1 MQILNPR
8 RNESSRARDLHAS
21 TWPMPAARRASAFGS
36 RFYQIVAH
44 AALQKAR
51 RRQGDRVEIAAALH
65 LTVGGVKAR
74 LHRARLF
81 IRTRLAESLER
92 SSVESLVESP

>member
-8 RNESSRARDLHAS
+8 RNESSRARDLRAS
-21 TWPMPAARRASAFGS
+21 TWPMPAALR
-36 RFYQIVAH
+36 
-44 AALQKAR
+44 KAR

-65 LTVGGVKAR
+65 LTVGGVKTR